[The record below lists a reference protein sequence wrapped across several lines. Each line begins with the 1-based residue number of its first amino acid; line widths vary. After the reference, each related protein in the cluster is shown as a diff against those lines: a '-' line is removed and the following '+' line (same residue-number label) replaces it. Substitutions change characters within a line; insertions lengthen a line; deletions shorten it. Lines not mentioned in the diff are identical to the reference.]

1 VVYLYKLTTCI
12 FIFFITPCLGRSP
25 ILKCSQQPL
34 SKSAHKDIQSQVR
47 KSVEFSQVKALN
59 AQSLKVSVARCENT
73 QGQVYASFIS
83 LPKIEG
89 KSCSI
94 NSMTFPF
101 QVVEDKVRFDPF
113 LSQTNLSLELLEKN
127 IRKALEK
134 NSFFESSHFCQIE
147 FYDNNSWI
155 IQLRNKSKKY
165 CFLRA
170 NFDGSKVEVIKRLY
184 AKNSE
189 CS

>member
-1 VVYLYKLTTCI
+1 MYKLTTFI

-25 ILKCSQQPL
+25 ILKCSQEPL
-34 SKSAHKDIQSQVR
+34 SKSSQKDIQSQVR
-47 KSVEFSQVKALN
+47 ESDEFSQIKGLG
-59 AQSLKVSVARCENT
+59 AQSIKISVVRCEKT

-101 QVVEDKVRFDPF
+101 QVVKDKVNFDPF
-113 LSQTNLSLELLEKN
+113 LSQTKLSLELLGKY

-134 NSFFESSHFCQIE
+134 NPFFESSHFCQIE

-155 IQLRNKSKKY
+155 IQLRSKRKKY

-184 AKNSE
+184 AKDSE

>member
-1 VVYLYKLTTCI
+1 MVNLYKLTTFI

-25 ILKCSQQPL
+25 ILKCSQEPL
-34 SKSAHKDIQSQVR
+34 SKSSQKDIQSQVR
-47 KSVEFSQVKALN
+47 ESDEFSQIKGLG
-59 AQSLKVSVARCENT
+59 AQSIKISVVRCEKT

-101 QVVEDKVRFDPF
+101 QVVKDKVNFDPF
-113 LSQTNLSLELLEKN
+113 LSQTKLSLELLGKY

-134 NSFFESSHFCQIE
+134 NPFFESSHFCQIE

-155 IQLRNKSKKY
+155 IQLRSKRKKY

-184 AKNSE
+184 AKDSE